1 MLLSPEREYDIP
13 LRHCTIKID
22 ENLYPAEMQEHRLI
36 SEGLNANMKKVT
48 DCRIIRKYTF
58 EKPIA
63 VFKPEPF
70 KVECDDGHCSICYM
84 GDNRLSIIEMEGT
97 KMDFSKAMNPPED
110 GFDGQAEIKIFPDG
124 KSWVVCPYC
133 RKKQFPVNS
142 GARIKNF
149 QYLCRAN
156 TCKREMI
163 VNIQ

>member
-22 ENLYPAEMQEHRLI
+22 ENLYPSVMQEYRLI
-36 SEGLNANMKKVT
+36 SEGLNVNMGKVT
-48 DCRIIRKYTF
+48 DCRIIRKYIL

-110 GFDGQAEIKIFPDG
+110 GFDGQADIKDG
-124 KSWVVCPYC
+124 WIICPYC
-133 RKKQFPVNS
+133 QKKQFKVNS
-142 GARIKNF
+142 DTRIEKMPYKCKNSR
-149 QYLCRAN
+149 CR
-156 TCKREMI
+156 KEFI
-163 VNIQ
+163 VNL

>member
-48 DCRIIRKYTF
+48 DCRIIRKYIF

-110 GFDGQAEIKIFPDG
+110 GFDGQADIKDG
-124 KSWVVCPYC
+124 WIICPYC
-133 RKKQFPVNS
+133 QKKQFKVNS
-142 GARIKNF
+142 DTRIEKMPYKCKNSR
-149 QYLCRAN
+149 CR
-156 TCKREMI
+156 KEII
-163 VNIQ
+163 VNVE

>member
-48 DCRIIRKYTF
+48 DCRIIRKYIF

-110 GFDGQAEIKIFPDG
+110 GFDGQADIKDG
-124 KSWVVCPYC
+124 WIICPYC
-133 RKKQFPVNS
+133 QKKQFKVNS
-142 GARIKNF
+142 DTRIEKMPYKCKNSK
-149 QYLCRAN
+149 CR
-156 TCKREMI
+156 KEII
-163 VNIQ
+163 VNVE

>member
-22 ENLYPAEMQEHRLI
+22 ENLYPAEMQEYRLI

-48 DCRIIRKYTF
+48 DCRIIRKYIF

-110 GFDGQAEIKIFPDG
+110 GFDGQADIKDG
-124 KSWVVCPYC
+124 WIICPYC
-133 RKKQFPVNS
+133 QKKQFKVNS
-142 GARIKNF
+142 DTRIEKMPYKCKNSR
-149 QYLCRAN
+149 CR
-156 TCKREMI
+156 KEII
-163 VNIQ
+163 VNVE

>member
-48 DCRIIRKYTF
+48 DCRIIRKYIF
-58 EKPIA
+58 GKPIA

-110 GFDGQAEIKIFPDG
+110 GFDGQADIKDG
-124 KSWVVCPYC
+124 WIICPYC
-133 RKKQFPVNS
+133 QKKQFKVNS
-142 GARIKNF
+142 DTRIEKMPYKCKNSR
-149 QYLCRAN
+149 CR
-156 TCKREMI
+156 KEFI
-163 VNIQ
+163 VNL

>member
-48 DCRIIRKYTF
+48 DCRIIRKYIL

-110 GFDGQAEIKIFPDG
+110 GFDGQADIKDG
-124 KSWVVCPYC
+124 WIICPYC
-133 RKKQFPVNS
+133 QKKQFKVNS
-142 GARIKNF
+142 DTRIEKMPYKCKNSR
-149 QYLCRAN
+149 CR
-156 TCKREMI
+156 KEFI
-163 VNIQ
+163 VNL

>member
-1 MLLSPEREYDIP
+1 MLL
-13 LRHCTIKID
+13 
-22 ENLYPAEMQEHRLI
+22 NPAEMQEHRLI

-48 DCRIIRKYTF
+48 DCRIIRKYIF

-110 GFDGQAEIKIFPDG
+110 GFDGQADIKDG
-124 KSWVVCPYC
+124 WIICPYC
-133 RKKQFPVNS
+133 QKKQFKVNS
-142 GARIKNF
+142 DTRIEKMPYKCKNSR
-149 QYLCRAN
+149 CR
-156 TCKREMI
+156 KEII
-163 VNIQ
+163 VNVE